1 MKTVY
6 VYMLYIFLW
15 LINFYDVFST
25 KIKNVVDG
33 FVNQRL
39 EGRVLYYALYSKSD
53 NYYALLYDY
62 TSTWRKL
69 QLVIMH
75 IVDKSYLENKNI
87 FHFNDVSE
95 NISHLTNYSIDCAV
109 VTYMEN
115 TQEHHRLMTSN
126 NEIEDINISFVYAMV
141 YENDTVDSLLY
152 DMTKDFNT
160 YKNDIFQIKTLNI
173 ENIVTILMLKKQMN
187 LPNFNDLTLKCM
199 MDDSLNE
206 LVFKANDNINV
217 I

>member
-1 MKTVY
+1 MKTVF
-6 VYMLYIFLW
+6 VYMLYVFLW
-15 LINFYDVFST
+15 FINFYDVCST
-25 KIKNVVDG
+25 KIKHFVDG
-33 FVNQRL
+33 FVNKRL

-62 TSTWRKL
+62 TSTWNKL
-69 QLVIMH
+69 KLVIMH
-75 IVDKSYLENKNI
+75 IYDKSYLETHNI
-87 FHFNDVSE
+87 FNFDDVSE
-95 NISHLTNYSIDCAV
+95 NIAHLSNYSIDCAV

-115 TQEHHRLMTSN
+115 TQENHRLMTSSN
-126 NEIEDINISFVYAMV
+126 VIEDINVSFVYAMV
-141 YENDTVDSLLY
+141 YENDTVDSPLY

-173 ENIVTILMLKKQMN
+173 ENFVTILMIKKQMN
-187 LPNFNDLTLKCM
+187 LPNFTDLTLKCM

-206 LVFKANDNINV
+206 LVFKAKDNINV

>member
-69 QLVIMH
+69 KLVIMH

-173 ENIVTILMLKKQMN
+173 ENIVTILMMKKQMN
-187 LPNFNDLTLKCM
+187 LPNFNDLSLKCM